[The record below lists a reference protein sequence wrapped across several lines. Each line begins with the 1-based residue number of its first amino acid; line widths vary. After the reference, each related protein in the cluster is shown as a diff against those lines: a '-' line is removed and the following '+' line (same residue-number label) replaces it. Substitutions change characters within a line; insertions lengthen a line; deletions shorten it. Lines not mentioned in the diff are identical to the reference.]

1 MDSAALL
8 FTGLYWERDR
18 PTLTGLVG
26 SREHSRPV
34 ELGQSVRWEIAGPRR
49 CTGLYDRR
57 EHRRQQCPARAY
69 VGDGSQC
76 DLCLRADPGRLV
88 ARGQAP
94 SGMEHEPFVL
104 YLAWFG
110 DGLHKVGITSEQRGA
125 ERLCEQAALSSCL
138 VARGPF
144 TSIRQA
150 EMLLS
155 AIGVAPERITMRAK
169 VAAWWQVPATEERAT
184 DLAARH
190 RVATEAVRTV
200 PGIEVLE
207 FQAADLTPLFGLE
220 RELPSRYELV
230 TMVRPGAVLSGEV
243 SHVIG
248 RHLVLGSSPTVVADS
263 RLLEG
268 WTLRRTMQPAG
279 GLEVET
285 WSREADARAVQ
296 GTLF

>member
-1 MDSAALL
+1 MDSAGLL

-26 SREHSRPV
+26 SRAHARLV
-34 ELGQSVRWEIAGPRR
+34 ELGQSVGWEIAGPRR
-49 CTGLYDRR
+49 CIGLYDRR
-57 EHRRQQCPARAY
+57 EHRRRRCPAGAL

-76 DLCLRADPGRLV
+76 DLCQRADPGRLV

-150 EMLLS
+150 EVLLS
-155 AIGVAPERITMRAK
+155 GIGVAP
-169 VAAWWQVPATEERAT
+169 
-184 DLAARH
+184 
-190 RVATEAVRTV
+190 
-200 PGIEVLE
+200 
-207 FQAADLTPLFGLE
+207 
-220 RELPSRYELV
+220 
-230 TMVRPGAVLSGEV
+230 
-243 SHVIG
+243 
-248 RHLVLGSSPTVVADS
+248 
-263 RLLEG
+263 
-268 WTLRRTMQPAG
+268 
-279 GLEVET
+279 
-285 WSREADARAVQ
+285 
-296 GTLF
+296 